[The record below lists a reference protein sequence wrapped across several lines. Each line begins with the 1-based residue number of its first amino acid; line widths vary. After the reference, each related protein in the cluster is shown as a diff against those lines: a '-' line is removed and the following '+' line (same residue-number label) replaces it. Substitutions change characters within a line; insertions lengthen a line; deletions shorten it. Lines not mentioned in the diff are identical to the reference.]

1 MGLLDQILGGVGS
14 ALGQQ
19 AGAQG
24 GGGLLSVLMQLVNSQ
39 PGGLQGLL
47 AKLTEG
53 GMGQHVQSWVS
64 TGQNMPI
71 SPDQLSQALGGG
83 QLAQLAQ
90 QFGLSQDHLAG
101 GLSQLL
107 PDVVDKLTPNGELHE
122 DSIASGFQA
131 LRNSLGG

>member
-1 MGLLDQILGGVGS
+1 MGLLDQILGGVGG
-14 ALGQQ
+14 ALNQQGGGQ
-19 AGAQG
+19 
-24 GGGLLSVLMQLVNSQ
+24 GGGLLSVLMQLVGGQ

-53 GMGQHVQSWVS
+53 GMGQHVQSWVG

-71 SPDQLSQALGGG
+71 SADQLSQALGGG

-101 GLSQLL
+101 GLSKLL
-107 PDVVDKLTPNGELHE
+107 PDVVDKLTPTGELHE
-122 DSIASGFQA
+122 DNIASGFQA
-131 LRNSLGG
+131 LRKSLGG